1 MSTTDDGTS
10 GEFHE
15 GYAEV
20 GDQRLHYVEAGEGP
34 LIVLLH
40 GFPEF
45 WYGWRQQ
52 IQPLAAAGFRVVAP
66 DTRGY
71 NLSSKPKRVKAY
83 DVGLLAADKGAPMI
97 VHAAPWRR
105 ARLAAASCAAL
116 AALAL
121 TAAGATAAHAN
132 AAASGS
138 APVVTTNQGVI
149 RGTIAGTVDEFLGIP
164 SAAPPVGNL
173 RWRPPQPAA
182 AWSGVRDAT
191 TFGPSCPQAP
201 SPFAPPGPFS
211 ENCLYLNVYTPA
223 AGGGDRPVLVWIHGG
238 GLVQDGARHY
248 DGTKL
253 AADGIVVVTI
263 NYRLGALG
271 FLAHPAL
278 ASRPGGAAGNY
289 GLMDQQAALRW
300 VQRNIARFGGDPHN
314 VTIAGQSAGGLSVL
328 AQLVSPG
335 ARGLFQR
342 AIVESGTFALNQ
354 RPLATAEAAGERFA
368 KAVGCPDQTAAC
380 LRSVPVS
387 DLVKNFGVEIPGVV
401 DGSVLT
407 QPIGTALA
415 RGQFTRVPVINGIT
429 HDEELLFVAGLKLTV
444 SQGTDI
450 PLAAPLNSGANYQ
463 ADIAQALGVP
473 PARAAAI
480 AAEYPLSAYP
490 NPVVAFSLLVSDASF
505 ACPALQVDR
514 WTAERGVPTYAYQFN
529 DDQAPVLGMILGLA
543 THGAELPYLFNTPTV
558 LDPGQQAL
566 AASMRMDWA
575 RFAGTGNPSSRALP
589 WPSVDGTRVLSLVPL
604 QSQVTTDFATVH
616 HCSFWAAG

>member
-1 MSTTDDGTS
+1 MKTTRMRRAALFAVSAVSVT
-10 GEFHE
+10 
-15 GYAEV
+15 A
-20 GDQRLHYVEAGEGP
+20 AA
-34 LIVLLH
+34 LIV
-40 GFPEF
+40 GT
-45 WYGWRQQ
+45 GG
-52 IQPLAAAGFRVVAP
+52 AVA
-66 DTRGY
+66 
-71 NLSSKPKRVKAY
+71 S
-83 DVGLLAADKGAPMI
+83 
-97 VHAAPWRR
+97 
-105 ARLAAASCAAL
+105 
-116 AALAL
+116 
-121 TAAGATAAHAN
+121 
-132 AAASGS
+132 AASGG
-138 APVVTTNQGVI
+138 ANPIVRIDDGVV
-149 RGTIAGTVDEFLGIP
+149 RGTTAGTVDEFLGIP
-164 SAAPPVGNL
+164 YAAPPTGNL
-173 RWRPPQPAA
+173 RWRPPAPAA
-182 AWSGVRDAT
+182 SWEGVRDAT
-191 TFGPSCPQAP
+191 QFGASCPQ
-201 SPFAPPGPFS
+201 STVHNPFLPPGPIS
-211 ENCLYLNVYTPA
+211 EDCLYLNVYTPTVRDR
-223 AGGGDRPVLVWIHGG
+223 GGDGRPVLVWIHGG
-238 GLVQDGARHY
+238 GLTVDGARNY
-248 DGTKL
+248 DGSKL
-253 AADGIVVVTI
+253 AADGTVVVTI

-278 ASRPGGAAGNY
+278 ASRPGGPAGNY

-342 AIVESGTFALNQ
+342 AIVQSGTFALNQ
-354 RPLATAEAAGERFA
+354 QPLATAEAAGQTFA
-368 KAVGCPDQTAAC
+368 TAVGCPDQSAAC

-387 DLVKNFGVEIPGVV
+387 DLVSNFGVEIPGVV

-415 RGQFTRVPVINGIT
+415 RGQFARVPVINGIT

-490 NPVVAFSLLVSDASF
+490 NPVVAFSLLVSDTSF

-575 RFAGTGNPSSRALP
+575 RFAGTGNPSRSEE
-589 WPSVDGTRVLSLVPL
+589 
-604 QSQVTTDFATVH
+604 
-616 HCSFWAAG
+616 